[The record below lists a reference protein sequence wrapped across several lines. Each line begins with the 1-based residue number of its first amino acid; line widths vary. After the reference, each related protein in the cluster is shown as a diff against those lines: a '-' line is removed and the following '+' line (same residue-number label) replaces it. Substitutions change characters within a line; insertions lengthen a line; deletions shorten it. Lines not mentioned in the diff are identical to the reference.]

1 MGSSPKM
8 LKLFTSLV
16 LLSSICARH
25 YLIETEGATSRNEAY
40 DEYDD
45 YDVGVSLNQLNA
57 ALLKG
62 GIKPSAKITEK
73 FHELD
78 TNKDGLLEK
87 SEVTSA
93 TEGGQDYFL
102 FTLIAAAVAAAAGAA
117 AGA

>member
-1 MGSSPKM
+1 M
-8 LKLFTSLV
+8 LFNGIT
-16 LLSSICARH
+16 IQN
-25 YLIETEGATSRNEAY
+25 ITDEAY

-78 TNKDGLLEK
+78 TNKNGLLEK
-87 SEVTSA
+87 SEA
-93 TEGGQDYFL
+93 EAAKQDYG
-102 FTLIAAAVAAAAGAA
+102 AGTVIGSILGVLGSLGSLLAF
-117 AGA
+117 G

>member
-1 MGSSPKM
+1 MGSSPMM
-8 LKLFTSLV
+8 LKLFTALV
-16 LLSSICARH
+16 LICSICARH
-25 YLIETEGATSRNEAY
+25 YLIETEDEAY

-45 YDVGVSLNQLNA
+45 YDGGMNLNQLNA
-57 ALLKG
+57 ALLKQ

-93 TEGGQDYFL
+93 AEAEDGGDYF
-102 FTLIAAAVAAAAGAA
+102 FGIIAALIAAAAGAV
-117 AGA
+117 G